1 MTPLSDM
8 PEWVAILVSLLV
20 IAGAAVTLIGTVG
33 LVRFATFY
41 QRVHAPTLGTSLGAM
56 LVLLASSLY
65 SSVGLG
71 RPVVHEILVL
81 IFIVVT
87 TPVTLMLVARATLYR
102 NRAEGDTSV
111 PPMEVVKDADRAS
124 AALKPPH

>member
-1 MTPLSDM
+1 MSLLSDM
-8 PEWVAILVSLLV
+8 PEWAAILVSLLV
-20 IAGAAVTLIGTVG
+20 VAGAAVTLIGAVG

-71 RPVVHEILVL
+71 RPVVHEVLVM

-111 PPMEVVKDADRAS
+111 PPMDVAKDADRAS
-124 AALKPPH
+124 ATPRPPH